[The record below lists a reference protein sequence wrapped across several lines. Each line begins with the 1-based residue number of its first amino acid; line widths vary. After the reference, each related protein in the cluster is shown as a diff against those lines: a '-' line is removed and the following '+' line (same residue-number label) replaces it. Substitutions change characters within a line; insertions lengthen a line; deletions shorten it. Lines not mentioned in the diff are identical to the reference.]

1 MHTRAA
7 LRRRPNSYPGTLLR
21 DLRMFHEGERVR
33 RGVKYAIVVNVS
45 HPQRKFFLELEPR
58 RVHVRSAPVAVRPGV
73 VDSHCDTCHP
83 PPGTHGHRRVQ
94 DARRHEPQGHAPL
107 PHAVGLPPPPAS
119 S

>member
-33 RGVKYAIVVNVS
+33 RGVKYAVVVNVS

-58 RVHVRSAPVAVRPGV
+58 PRTRAQRASCRSPG
-73 VDSHCDTCHP
+73 C
-83 PPGTHGHRRVQ
+83 RR
-94 DARRHEPQGHAPL
+94 L
-107 PHAVGLPPPPAS
+107 SL
-119 S
+119 